1 MKNIKITKR
10 LLAEVP
16 EEVRDM
22 YIFYQKCVQ
31 EDYKKYGSA
40 GIGVYALYKAAR
52 SRVIEVLRQ
61 KRLI

>member
-10 LLAEVP
+10 LLREVP
-16 EEVRDM
+16 EEIREM
-22 YIFYQKCVQ
+22 YIFYKKCVW

-40 GIGVYALYKAAR
+40 GVGVYALYKAAR

-61 KRLI
+61 KNLI